1 LITDANG
8 CDNDASVGIQII
20 PCGSIVYDIPNVFSP
35 NSDGTNDQ
43 YGIFSENVIS
53 QEAIIVNRWGEL
65 MIQLNQ
71 VNQLWDGTLPS
82 GQLAKDGVYFMKFRL
97 VGLGGEEKE
106 GHVFFHLVR

>member
-1 LITDANG
+1 
-8 CDNDASVGIQII
+8 
-20 PCGSIVYDIPNVFSP
+20 
-35 NSDGTNDQ
+35 
-43 YGIFSENVIS
+43 
-53 QEAIIVNRWGEL
+53 

-106 GHVFFHLVR
+106 GHVFFHLVN